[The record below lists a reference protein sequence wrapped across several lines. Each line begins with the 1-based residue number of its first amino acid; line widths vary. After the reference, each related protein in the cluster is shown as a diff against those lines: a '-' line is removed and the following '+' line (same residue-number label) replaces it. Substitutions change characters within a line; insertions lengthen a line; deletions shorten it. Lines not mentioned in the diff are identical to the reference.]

1 MKKLIYAITFILL
14 NFSNN
19 VFAEETH
26 CNEFKKFSM
35 EFFKCKGNLLKDK
48 SISVGQN
55 IVKNTKDYQ
64 EKEWNS
70 EKKKL
75 ENAKK
80 KVNEVKKKVLEK

>member
-1 MKKLIYAITFILL
+1 
-14 NFSNN
+14 
-19 VFAEETH
+19 
-26 CNEFKKFSM
+26 M